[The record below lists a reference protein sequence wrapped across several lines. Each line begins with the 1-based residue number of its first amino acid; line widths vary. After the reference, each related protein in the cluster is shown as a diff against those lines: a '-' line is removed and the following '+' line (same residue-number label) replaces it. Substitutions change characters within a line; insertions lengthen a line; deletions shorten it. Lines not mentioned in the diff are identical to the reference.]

1 MYAYK
6 VMYAYKIMYAR
17 ETITPMGFLNTK
29 PLITPMGFRNRL
41 FKNPYGVFYKPLW
54 GF

>member
-29 PLITPMGFRNRL
+29 PLITPMGF
-41 FKNPYGVFYKPLW
+41 FINPYGVFD
-54 GF
+54 F